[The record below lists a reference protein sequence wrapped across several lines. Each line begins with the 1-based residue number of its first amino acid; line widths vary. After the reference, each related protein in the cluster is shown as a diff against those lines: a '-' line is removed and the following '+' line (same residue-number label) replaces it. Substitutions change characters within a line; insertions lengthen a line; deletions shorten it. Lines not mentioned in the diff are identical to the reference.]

1 MLKPGD
7 TIRVIKIPSS
17 VTSMPAS
24 MRDGPDGTLRVC
36 QRIKD
41 RGRGHKIDEVTT
53 HGTVWIS
60 YVFRNKKGRV
70 EYHHLAVESDC
81 VELVTEQPITNT
93 RRACAGIGA
102 ADRTDTRRALE

>member
-7 TIRVIKIPSS
+7 TIMVIKIPSS

-24 MRDGPDGTLRVC
+24 MRDGPDGTLRVF

-41 RGRGHKIDEVTT
+41 RGRWHKIDEVTT

-60 YVFRNKKGRV
+60 YAFRNKKGRF
-70 EYHHLAVESDC
+70 EYHRLAVEGDC
-81 VELVTEQPITNT
+81 LELVEPMEKNATSTF
-93 RRACAGIGA
+93 C
-102 ADRTDTRRALE
+102 